1 MKKRTLETTAFS
13 LHLMAMAFMLCDH
26 LYWTVLPEREI
37 LTWIGRLAFP
47 IFAFMI
53 VEGYFHTRNL
63 RNYVLRLLLWA
74 VISEIPFD
82 LVVESS
88 AFAPERQNVL
98 WTFLLGIM
106 MIRLNEQAKDRGKMQ
121 LLTALCTLVF
131 GYLLGLL
138 GGVDYGGAGVLTVL
152 VFYFFR
158 GRKWWN
164 FLGQAA
170 FLYFLNRNLMY
181 GRGYMI
187 FLFGHG
193 VFLWQQSFALLALL
207 PIWLYRGKQGPHS
220 KGLRLFYY
228 SFYPVH
234 LLILGLI
241 KMLR

>member
-13 LHLMAMAFMLCDH
+13 LHLLAMAFMLCDH
-26 LYWTVLPEREI
+26 LYWTVLPEWDA

-82 LVVESS
+82 LVVGGSV
-88 AFAPERQNVL
+88 FDPQRQNVL
-98 WTFLLGIM
+98 WTFLLGIW
-106 MIRLNEQAKDRGKMQ
+106 MIRINEQAKDRGKLR
-121 LLTALCTLVF
+121 LLTALGTLVF

-138 GGVDYGGAGVLTVL
+138 GGVDYDGAGVLTVL

-164 FLGQAA
+164 FLGQAV
-170 FLYFLNRNLMY
+170 FLYFLNRDLMY

-193 VFLWQQSFALLALL
+193 VFLWQQSAALLALI
-207 PIWLYRGKQGPHS
+207 PIWMYRGRQGYH
-220 KGLRLFYY
+220 GRAYQFGCYA
-228 SFYPVH
+228 FYPVH
-234 LLILGLI
+234 LLILGLLQ
-241 KMLR
+241 MYR